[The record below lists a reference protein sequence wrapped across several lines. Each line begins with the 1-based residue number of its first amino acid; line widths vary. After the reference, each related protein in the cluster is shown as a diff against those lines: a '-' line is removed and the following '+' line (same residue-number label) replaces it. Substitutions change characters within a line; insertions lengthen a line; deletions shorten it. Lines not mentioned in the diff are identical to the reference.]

1 MGSSGSNSELP
12 HRSVLYHEIIHAL
25 RPHSH
30 GRYVDSTVGAGGHA
44 WGILDASTPGG
55 RLLGMDLDPQALDLA
70 RKRLAQFGDR
80 ATLIQASYTTLLEQ
94 VQYLGWENVQGIV
107 IDLGVSSMQI
117 DTPERGFSFQTE
129 GPLDMRFNPT
139 QPLKAADVVNGWSER
154 DLADLIWRYGEEQQ
168 SRKIARAILQA
179 RPLATTRE
187 LAEVIARTVKGHPHK
202 GSRIHPATRTF
213 QALRIAV
220 NEELA
225 SLEKFLPQAVT
236 ALAPE
241 GRLAVI
247 SFHSLEDRIV
257 KQFFRRESR
266 DCICPPEQPACT
278 CEHKATIAEINRRP
292 IEAQPEEVAGNPRAR
307 SARLRI
313 VEKLV

>member
-1 MGSSGSNSELP
+1 MGSTGSNSELP

-70 RKRLAQFGDR
+70 RKRLAEFGDR
-80 ATLIQASYTTLLEQ
+80 ATLIQVSYTTLLEQ

-107 IDLGVSSMQI
+107 IDLGVSSMQV
-117 DTPERGFSFQTE
+117 DTPERGFSFQAE

-139 QPLKAADVVNGWSER
+139 QPLTAADVVNGWPER
-154 DLADLIWRYGEEQQ
+154 DLADIIWRYGEEQQ

-187 LAEVIARTVKGHPHK
+187 LAEVIARTVKGHPK

-225 SLEKFLPQAVT
+225 SLEKFLPQAVA

-266 DCICPPEQPACT
+266 DCICPPEQPVCT
-278 CEHKATIAEINRRP
+278 CGHKATIAEVNRHP